1 MDNPDWQTIAAMKG
15 LPVLFLPET
24 SREAV
29 LLLDQYL
36 RQGEVL
42 LKTGQLQDL
51 QAALDLLQVSLGLQ
65 VHDIIQGYSLNAAF
79 SRIPSLSTFIA
90 FILIFLLSTTK
101 IDLKVFYK
109 NVCV

>member
-65 VHDIIQGYSLNAAF
+65 VDDIIQGYSLNAAF
-79 SRIPSLSTFIA
+79 FRDSFPQHFQCIHTYLKQTRCSWGCSTN
-90 FILIFLLSTTK
+90 TDYPT
-101 IDLKVFYK
+101 Y
-109 NVCV
+109 

>member
-79 SRIPSLSTFIA
+79 FQDSFPQHFHCIHINLS
-90 FILIFLLSTTK
+90 
-101 IDLKVFYK
+101 VEHH
-109 NVCV
+109 